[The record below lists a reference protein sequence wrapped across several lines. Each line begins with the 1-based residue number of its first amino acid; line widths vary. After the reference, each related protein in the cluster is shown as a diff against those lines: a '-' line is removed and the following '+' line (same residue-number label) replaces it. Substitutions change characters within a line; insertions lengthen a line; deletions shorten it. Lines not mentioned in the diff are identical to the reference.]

1 MRSVLHG
8 PPLAWWVLK
17 KDQVEERTPMP
28 ATPIK
33 PDDGAWET
41 ELAPRVSKRYLV
53 TTIVFFMIWLC
64 FLGYHAARRWF
75 GVMQ

>member
-1 MRSVLHG
+1 
-8 PPLAWWVLK
+8 
-17 KDQVEERTPMP
+17 MP